1 MWYTSNGISV
11 RHDHDALGGGYSI
24 ICPPSEASIVIDTKG
39 TFASADLFDKGKPLD
54 IDAIKCLFEA
64 AYTAIGFIRA
74 NVPYTEWQFNNNE
87 QVGYFGRILRAFKCL
102 SWDVGASPNT
112 LGIGKDAPSIAN
124 ALTDLASIATWVWR
138 IHVGQLNTPTFHS
151 YGDGT
156 IMVYNAKGER
166 ATLIRIE
173 VVEQY
178 LGE

>member
-11 RHDHDALGGGYSI
+11 RHDHDCFGGGYSI
-24 ICPPSEASIVIDTKG
+24 ICPPSEASIVIDMKG
-39 TFASADLFDKGKPLD
+39 TFVSADLFDKGKPLN
-54 IDAIKCLFEA
+54 IDAIKNLFDA

-74 NVPYTEWQFNNNE
+74 NVPYPEWQFNNNE
-87 QVGYFGRILRAFKCL
+87 QVGLLGRIIRSFKFL
-102 SWDVGASPNT
+102 SWDAGDSAHA
-112 LGIGKDAPSIAN
+112 LGIGKDEPSIAN

-138 IHVGQLNTPTFHS
+138 IYMGQPNTPTFHS

-166 ATLIRIE
+166 TTLIRIE

-178 LGE
+178 LEE